1 MKHGRNK
8 GIFGKIFLSVVLVPT
23 LFVAAISYRVGAE
36 DTGLCFMVTSS
47 GKTVSLGK
55 LCGKTAQ
62 KPETN
67 TAAITTE
74 APENKEHKSSG
85 LKSNKKIDT
94 RVARIPIKRRIG
106 RTPVIEVNFNNKQSF
121 DMILDTGAN
130 STLITRK
137 MANKLN
143 IKTTGSIAAQIADG
157 SQIKLLTGQ
166 VKSIA
171 VSGMV
176 AQNLEVAIAPNAGIG
191 LLGHDFFGEYDIKL
205 SAKEVEFH
213 RR

>member
-1 MKHGRNK
+1 MKNGKNQGK
-8 GIFGKIFLSVVLVPT
+8 IGKIFLSVVFVPT
-23 LFVAAISYRVGAE
+23 LFIGAISYRVGAE
-36 DTGLCFMVTSS
+36 DPGLCFMVTSS

-55 LCGKTAQ
+55 LCGATAQ
-62 KPETN
+62 TPKTN

-74 APENKEHKSSG
+74 TTENKEDKLSVSKSH
-85 LKSNKKIDT
+85 KKIDN

-143 IKTTGSIAAQIADG
+143 IKTTGSIAAQVADG
-157 SQIKLLTGQ
+157 SQIKLLTGH

-171 VSGMV
+171 VSSMV

-191 LLGHDFFGEYDIKL
+191 LLGHDFFGDYDIKL
-205 SAKEVEFH
+205 SATEVEFH